1 VEFLGGAGRAGIID
15 LFQFRLVSFLR
26 LQKAWPFNVDAPA
39 NKRSRLGNVAFAL
52 AAAIAASFPS
62 LLAYNVAP
70 SATFLN
76 QALAFAVWPLLVVV
90 SLPSLTWRAT
100 APLQAALLIL
110 MLAAA
115 WSWGPGAVP
124 ASLALSSLATL
135 LAAALMVAGGAGV
148 HARDDDTTTNLFA
161 AFCWAWLIAGLLN
174 VLVAWIQVFAPGLTD
189 GKLIAASGLPG
200 RAVGNLRQPNH
211 LSSLLTWSCIAVVAL
226 LELRRLRMQVAA
238 PLIAALVFTVVLTAS
253 RTGTASL
260 VVLALWGALDRRLSR
275 HTRYLLLAAPVIYG
289 LSWLGMDAW
298 AKLSQHTFGGAKRL
312 EESALGGSRLGIL
325 IDTLAMIRQQ
335 PWTGVGFGEFN
346 FAWSLT
352 PFPQRPSP
360 FFDHT
365 HNLPLQLIVELGVPL
380 ATIVMGLLLWA
391 LWRAAKAAWRAA
403 GDLSTAQ
410 RCAVMMVL
418 MICLPKL
425 VEYPLWY
432 SYFLLPAAW
441 AWGFALGGVPAMAQA
456 FSKSKAAT
464 QTSTPNSAPRGPS
477 KPLTVGALLLVFGTG
492 LSVLDYQRVAAI
504 FEGGA
509 DAAPLEARIRAGQR
523 SVFFAHHADYAAVT
537 SGVPVPDPAHAFDRV
552 THYLLDTR
560 LMIAWSRS
568 LAQQGHLNAARHVAA
583 RLREFKKEDA
593 AEFFA
598 ACPAAATAIND
609 AQPNAAFQCELPRQD
624 LNWRDFQV
632 LMSLP

>member
-1 VEFLGGAGRAGIID
+1 MTVNIAVA
-15 LFQFRLVSFLR
+15 LVASF
-26 LQKAWPFNVDAPA
+26 
-39 NKRSRLGNVAFAL
+39 
-52 AAAIAASFPS
+52 AAALPS

-76 QALAFAVWPLLVVV
+76 QALAFGLWPLFVAV

-100 APLQAALLIL
+100 APLQTALLTL

-115 WSWGPGAVP
+115 WSWGPGAMP

-148 HARDDDTTTNLFA
+148 QGRDDDTVTRVFA
-161 AFCWAWLIAGLLN
+161 AFCWAWLIAGVLN
-174 VLVAWIQVFAPGLTD
+174 VLVAWIQVFAPSLTD
-189 GKLIAASGLPG
+189 GKLIATSGLPG

-211 LSSLLTWSCIAVVAL
+211 LSSLLTWSCIAVIAL
-226 LELRRLRMQVAA
+226 LELRRLRIQVAA
-238 PLIAALVFTVVLTAS
+238 PLIAALVFTIVLTAS

-289 LSWLGMDAW
+289 LSWLGMDQW
-298 AKLSQHTFGGAKRL
+298 AKLSAQTFGGAKRL

-365 HNLPLQLIVELGVPL
+365 HNLPLQLIVELGLPL
-380 ATIVMGLLLWA
+380 ALIVMGLLLWA
-391 LWRAAKAAWRAA
+391 LWRAAHAAWFAA

-418 MICLPKL
+418 MIGLHSL

-441 AWGFALGGVPAMAQA
+441 AWGFALGGVPSRSSSLAKLEAAPHTRPQ
-456 FSKSKAAT
+456 AAT
-464 QTSTPNSAPRGPS
+464 QPTVKATANAPPRHEPSTP
-477 KPLTVGALLLVFGTG
+477 LLVVALLFVLCTG
-492 LSVLDYQRVAAI
+492 LSVLDYHRVAAI

-509 DAAPLEARIRAGQR
+509 DAAPLEQRIRSGQR

-598 ACPAAATAIND
+598 ACPAAATAIKD

>member
-1 VEFLGGAGRAGIID
+1 VTRQAACMTVPI
-15 LFQFRLVSFLR
+15 
-26 LQKAWPFNVDAPA
+26 AAPA
-39 NKRSRLGNVAFAL
+39 LAPALVL
-52 AAAIAASFPS
+52 AASMAATLPS

-76 QALAFAVWPLLVVV
+76 QALAFALWPLFVAVT
-90 SLPSLTWRAT
+90 LPSLTWRST
-100 APLQAALLIL
+100 APLQTALLVL

-135 LAAALMVAGGAGV
+135 LAAVLMVAGGAGV
-148 HARDDDTTTNLFA
+148 QGRDDDTATRVFA
-161 AFCWAWLIAGLLN
+161 AFCWAWLIAGLFN
-174 VLVAWIQVFAPGLTD
+174 VLVAWIQVFAPSLTG
-189 GKLIAASGLPG
+189 GKLFASSGLPG

-211 LSSLLTWSCIAVVAL
+211 LSSLLTWSCIAVIAL
-226 LELRRLRMQVAA
+226 LELRRLRIQVAS
-238 PLIAALVFTVVLTAS
+238 PLIAALVFTIVLTAS

-352 PFPQRPSP
+352 PFPNRPSP

-365 HNLPLQLIVELGVPL
+365 HNLPLQLIVELGLPL
-380 ATIVMGLLLWA
+380 ALIVMGLLLWA
-391 LWRAAKAAWRAA
+391 LWRAAKAAWRAT
-403 GDLSTAQ
+403 GDPSAAK
-410 RCAVMMVL
+410 RSAVMMVL
-418 MICLPKL
+418 MMGLHSL

-441 AWGFALGGVPAMAQA
+441 AWGFVLGGAPAVAELQNTSQREPHSA
-456 FSKSKAAT
+456 SQRDFKNKAK
-464 QTSTPNSAPRGPS
+464 SAPPRPNPAKSPSPSPSPSLSNTEPS
-477 KPLTVGALLLVFGTG
+477 KPLLVGALLLMLGTA

-509 DAAPLEARIRAGQR
+509 DAAPLEQRIRITPTTRPSPRAYR
-523 SVFFAHHADYAAVT
+523 CPT
-537 SGVPVPDPAHAFDRV
+537 RR
-552 THYLLDTR
+552 TR
-560 LMIAWSRS
+560 LTVSRTT
-568 LAQQGHLNAARHVAA
+568 
-583 RLREFKKEDA
+583 F
-593 AEFFA
+593 
-598 ACPAAATAIND
+598 
-609 AQPNAAFQCELPRQD
+609 
-624 LNWRDFQV
+624 
-632 LMSLP
+632 